1 MNFDLEEDLL
11 EQWNSYDTYQPPI
24 PLKPYIDSLNTLD
37 SVYEMQN
44 YFKPLIIDQS
54 EYFRNRVISFEGHTD
69 LVHCLTFSYD
79 GKFLATGSNDH
90 SIKVWSMSEKSLC
103 YELVGHTSNVKC
115 VCFSPEGL
123 RLFSAGE
130 DKSVRVWDLIDKKE
144 ITKFEYKGDVNLI
157 VFSPDGETLT
167 MALQSK
173 DITLKI
179 FSNGEVVD
187 GKLSGHAEPVLS
199 LSFDKTGKLLVS
211 AAADQ
216 AIKVWDMATRECL
229 VSWEYP
235 LPVSAVAFSPD
246 AKFVASGSFDNSII
260 IWNFEKKEQEGSI
273 NCQSDMISYLTFSPN
288 GAYIASISSDNILR
302 VFGFAD
308 RMLKFSFNWCTIT
321 LNSIAFSPDSKLLA
335 SDFGYT
341 IAKVVNIESNIKTY
355 FITANFKYAV
365 ARHWDNTLRVWW
377 LQEQDHEIFIQG
389 YDRAARCL
397 SMSSDGKFV
406 GSCAGQ
412 NLKVWDTNTNS
423 IKVSY
428 NGIETTALAFSYDSS
443 LLATGAAGRITLW
456 LIEEGNEF
464 DSIFGE
470 FHQVES
476 LEFSPS
482 GKFLASGLF
491 SQVEIYNL
499 ETKKLEITLNTT
511 PCDVKTLQFSPNEQL
526 LMTIAD
532 DDYTR
537 IFNLEEKKEIASN
550 NKFSSLYWHCFFVSD
565 TEIEFLPHNG
575 SLAIRY
581 NISNEQ
587 IYEKEFNKIINTRFL
602 NFSRINSMC
611 LTSLS
616 WSQPFPNY
624 IWLNDKN
631 FTLLHYCANYGITK
645 AIETLCE
652 YGSFEVEKDKF
663 NATPAHYSSQNK
675 HSTCSKLIF
684 EYTLSL
690 KKKISS
696 EAYMKCFKSVAN
708 ELPRL
713 LLDFLTASEKTDLT
727 RTTKENID
735 AIQSDVPDMLIE
747 YLISYGYDTWSKP
760 ADQFFFGN
768 PFSNTISSET
778 PKNKNVDL
786 DLDAIIN
793 KLPDL
798 IQIITNP
805 EKLIL
810 AFQALESKKQL
821 KLQACEAG
829 HSFIYYTLIT
839 GHKSCTDYLI
849 NVLINHFSSEN
860 PLAYE
865 KEFEAFAN
873 DIDVYFT
880 RLPDSPELEMIV
892 KAMCDFSKINIVN
905 SKSGHTAWFHS
916 IDNDHDGCTELLIN
930 RLDSMFLKKEE
941 QNIDTLIEDLPSI
954 FKVVKNP
961 KQMAKIIETMTKH
974 GKFKLIIDENGHSLI
989 NDAMKTENL
998 ECAEAI
1004 ISYLARVASK
1014 SDLQTKI
1021 QALTAVSNDIP
1032 QILQLSKNTYGIT
1045 EIIKGLCQIHKFR
1058 ITLDE
1063 SKHSAIFYSIQFN
1076 HHACTDYMLDY
1087 LTSMQFNPKDPG
1099 AFQESL
1105 EAVTDDLIAIIKSSI
1120 NSSKTL
1126 IKFLSMCV
1134 SSKGDHIY
1142 FAVPKGQLPMV
1153 QSSTEKDTNIY
1164 DFCSEETQ
1172 GVLPLK
1178 IESTRFPLS
1187 AKVCVDLLKM
1197 IQDCSV
1203 DDVFR
1208 TKFIQ
1213 YLVRARWNI
1222 IKGWIIF
1229 YSILLWLNLIALV
1242 LFIRDD
1248 NYVYLG
1254 IFLMINII
1262 LFMWEIVQLCYS
1274 KMSYFSDRWN
1284 QLDIVRFII
1293 TMVWLGLKTFNDS
1306 PYQLTWVMVFLN
1318 CLRGMTGFRAFD
1330 YTRYYIRLIL
1340 LSFSSITSFL
1350 VIFVYTTLCFGLLR
1364 ITAQKYEVS
1373 FENLWIHSFGLGFGE
1388 SIPEELKEFSL
1399 VYATFLFAIVF
1410 NVILMLNMIISILGD
1425 SFDEFQLKSEVYDNK
1440 EMTEVIIEIEQIKAL
1455 FFVNTQLFHIHTLV
1469 YAYDSESYVWDGKMK
1484 DIRRYVSRIE
1494 RSMNESMDKKMTAM
1508 EESLHAKIGDIDKK
1522 IDLILQSRNK

>member
-1 MNFDLEEDLL
+1 MNFDIEECLL
-11 EQWNSYDTYQPPI
+11 DQWKSFDTYQVPVPS
-24 PLKPYIDSLNTLD
+24 YTRRDSLDTLD

-44 YFKPLIIDQS
+44 YFKPLITDHS
-54 EYFRNRVISFEGHTD
+54 EHFRNRVISFEGHTD
-69 LVHCLTFSYD
+69 LVRCVAFSYD

-90 SIKVWSMSEKSLC
+90 SIKVWNISEKSLC
-103 YELVGHTSNVKC
+103 YQLEGHTSNVKC
-115 VCFSPEGL
+115 ICFSPEGL

-130 DKSVRVWDLIDKKE
+130 DKHIRVWDLLEQKE
-144 ITKFEYKGDVNLI
+144 STKFESKSDINFI
-157 VFSPDGETLT
+157 AFSSDYETL
-167 MALQSK
+167 AIAFEAK
-173 DITLKI
+173 DIVLKI
-179 FSNGEVVD
+179 FIDSEVKTE
-187 GKLSGHAEPVLS
+187 KLEGHAESVLS
-199 LSFDKTGKLLVS
+199 LCFDKSGKLLVS

-216 AIKVWDMATRECL
+216 AIKVWDIVTKEAL

-246 AKFVASGSFDNSII
+246 AKHVASGSFDNSII
-260 IWNFEKKEQEGSI
+260 IWNLEKKEQESSI

-288 GAYIASISSDNILR
+288 GAYIASASSDNVLR

-308 RMLKFSFNWCTIT
+308 RLLKFSFNWCTIS

-341 IAKVVNIESNIKTY
+341 IAKVVNIESNIKSY
-355 FITANFKYAV
+355 FITSNFKYAV
-365 ARHWDNTLRVWW
+365 TRHWDNTLRVWW
-377 LQEQDHEIFIQG
+377 LQERDHEIFLQG
-389 YDRAARCL
+389 HEKTVRCV
-397 SMSSDGKFV
+397 SMSSDGKFA
-406 GSCAGQ
+406 GSCAGES
-412 NLKVWDTNTNS
+412 LKVWDLSTHST
-423 IKVSY
+423 KFSY
-428 NGIETTALAFSYDSS
+428 NGIETTAISFSHDST
-443 LLATGAAGRITLW
+443 LLATGASGRITLW
-456 LIEEGNEF
+456 FIEEGNEL

-491 SQVEIYNL
+491 AQIEIYNL
-499 ETKKLEITLNTT
+499 ETKKIEITLNTT
-511 PCDVKTLQFSPNEQL
+511 PCDVKTLQFSPSEKL

-532 DDYTR
+532 DDFTR
-537 IFNLEEKKEIASN
+537 IWNLEEKKEIASY
-550 NKFSSLYWHCFFVSD
+550 NKFPCMYWHCSFVSD
-565 TEIEFLPHNG
+565 TEIDFMPHNG
-575 SLAIRY
+575 YLAIHFDV
-581 NISNEQ
+581 SDEKG
-587 IYEKEFNKIINTRFL
+587 YEKPFAKAVNTRFL
-602 NFSRINSMC
+602 NYSRVNSMC
-611 LTSLS
+611 LTSLA

-631 FTLLHYCANYGITK
+631 FTLLHYCANFGITK
-645 AIETLCE
+645 AIEVLCD

-675 HSTCSKLIF
+675 HPDCSKLIF
-684 EYTLSL
+684 QYTLSL

-708 ELPRL
+708 ELPML
-713 LLDFLTASEKTDLT
+713 LLEFLTASEKSDLT
-727 RTTKENID
+727 RTTKENIE
-735 AIQSDVPDMLIE
+735 AIQSDVPDMLLE
-747 YLISYGYDTWSKP
+747 YLVSYGYDSWSKP
-760 ADQFFFGN
+760 ISTFYDD
-768 PFSNTISSET
+768 PFAGPDT
-778 PKNKNVDL
+778 PKNKQVDL
-786 DLDAIIN
+786 DLESVIK

-798 IQIITNP
+798 IQIVSNP
-805 EKLIL
+805 DKLIL
-810 AFQALESKKQL
+810 AFQALESKNQL

-829 HSFIYYTLIT
+829 HSFIYYTLIN
-839 GHKSCTDYLI
+839 GHKACTDYLI
-849 NVLINHFSSEN
+849 NTLISHIQNENLHFDK
-860 PLAYE
+860 
-865 KEFEAFAN
+865 KELEAFAN
-873 DIDVYFT
+873 DIDIYFT
-880 RLPDSPELEMIV
+880 RLPDSPELEIIV
-892 KAMCDFSKINIVN
+892 KALCDFGVIGITN

-916 IDNDHDGCTELLIN
+916 IDNDHDGCTEILIK
-930 RLDSMFLKKEE
+930 RLDSIFLKKEE
-941 QNIDTLIEDLPSI
+941 QNADILVEDLPNI
-954 FKVVKNP
+954 FKVVKNS
-961 KQMAKIIETMTKH
+961 KQMARIIETMAKH

-989 NDAMKTENL
+989 NDAMKTGNL

-1004 ISYLARVASK
+1004 LTYLARVATK

-1021 QALTAVSNDIP
+1021 QALTAVANDIP
-1032 QILQLSKNTYGIT
+1032 QILQFSKNTYGIT

-1076 HHACTDYMLDY
+1076 HYACTDYMLDY

-1126 IKFLSMCV
+1126 IKFLSMCM

-1142 FAVPKGQLPMV
+1142 FAVPKGYLPMV
-1153 QSSTEKDTNIY
+1153 QTSSDKDTNIS
-1164 DFCSEETQ
+1164 DFCSDETQ

-1187 AKVCVDLLKM
+1187 AKVCIDLLKM
-1197 IQDCSV
+1197 IQDCSIE
-1203 DDVFR
+1203 DVFR

-1242 LFIRDD
+1242 LFIGNK
-1248 NYVYLG
+1248 NYVFLG

-1274 KMSYFSDRWN
+1274 RMSYFSDSWN
-1284 QLDIVRFII
+1284 QLDIVRFVT
-1293 TMVWLGLKTFNDS
+1293 TMVWLGLETFDES
-1306 PYQLTWVMVFLN
+1306 PYQLTWFMVFLN

-1388 SIPEELKEFSL
+1388 SIPEDLKEFSL
-1399 VYATFLFAIVF
+1399 TYATFLFAIVF

-1455 FFVNTQLFHIHTLV
+1455 FYVNTELFHIHALV
-1469 YAYDSESYVWDGKMK
+1469 YAYESESYIWDGKMK
-1484 DIRRYVSRIE
+1484 DIRRYISRIE
-1494 RSMNESMDKKMTAM
+1494 RSMNESMDKKITAM

-1522 IDLILQSRNK
+1522 IDLILQNRN